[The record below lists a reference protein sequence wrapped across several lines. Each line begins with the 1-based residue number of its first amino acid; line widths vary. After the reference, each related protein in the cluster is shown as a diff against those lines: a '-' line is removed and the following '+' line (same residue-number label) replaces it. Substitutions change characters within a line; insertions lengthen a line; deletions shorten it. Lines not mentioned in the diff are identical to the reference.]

1 MAEEFTARI
10 SVELDQTTL
19 KAAQDK
25 LSNIGQKEPVK
36 IKTDI
41 AGLKDLKEYQTRIIN
56 IQKELLKLGSSGKV
70 NTQEYQTLSR
80 QLQQAERNA
89 AALEKQLISTL
100 SDKDARTYAGTLA
113 KNADTLELLSA
124 KAADASREFERL
136 KTKATIDADFKSL
149 VQYTQEIGKTSVAL
163 AKIDKD
169 AKPER
174 YAYLTEKL
182 QAAQQNAEELKSVLE
197 IVWSPEQAQQYE
209 ALVRSNADA
218 LKSTKADVADAARE
232 YERLNQIMADKK
244 AAKEAQEAAKAAA
257 KEAEEAAKAAQKEE
271 QSRFKALIAS
281 LKEER
286 QLQSKLAKVNPLTK
300 PNEYNVLAGQLQ
312 AAKEKSDTLR
322 ESLKGVM
329 TEAQKAAVEAEMKK
343 TADALDL
350 INAKTNDAGTSLSRF
365 GAEFKNAFSSAAL
378 NMISGAMVFQTLER
392 GLREAYKNVVE
403 IDSAMTELKKVTNE
417 TDTAYSQFLA
427 NSGKAAVELG
437 STVTD
442 YINSTAD
449 FARLGYDFVDAQ
461 ELARVANIYSVVGD
475 EIESIDEA
483 SQSVI
488 STMAA
493 FGIEA
498 DGAMSIIDKFNEVGK
513 LLPSHIVI
521 CERVSGYIG

>member
-36 IKTDI
+36 VKTNI
-41 AGLKDLKEYQTRIIN
+41 TGLKDLKEYQTRVIN

-70 NTQEYQTLSR
+70 NTQEYKTLSR

-100 SDKDARTYAGTLA
+100 SDKDARTYAATLA
-113 KNADTLELLSA
+113 HNADTLELLSA
-124 KAADASREFERL
+124 KAEDASRAFERL
-136 KTKATIDADFKSL
+136 QTKAAIDTDFKSL
-149 VQYTQEIGKTSVAL
+149 VQYTQEIGKISVAL
-163 AKIDKD
+163 AKTDQG

-174 YAYLTEKL
+174 YAYLAEKL
-182 QAAQQNAEELKSVLE
+182 QTAQHNAEELKAVLE

-209 ALVRSNADA
+209 ALVKANADA
-218 LKSTKADVADAARE
+218 LKSTKAEVADVAKE
-232 YERLNQIMADKK
+232 FERLK
-244 AAKEAQEAAKAAA
+244 
-257 KEAEEAAKAAQKEE
+257 
-271 QSRFKALIAS
+271 RFRELIAS

-286 QLQSKLAKVNPLTK
+286 QLQNKLAKVNPLTK

-312 AAKEKSDTLR
+312 AAKEKSDALR

-350 INAKTNDAGTSLSRF
+350 INAKTNDAGTSLSQF

-449 FARLGYDFVDAQ
+449 FARLGYGFADAQ
-461 ELARVANIYSVVGD
+461 ELARVANMYSVVGD

-498 DGAMSIIDKFNEVGK
+498 NDAMSIIDKFNEVGK

-521 CERVSGYIG
+521 CEQASGYIG